1 MISVQVLVL
10 RGAMLSSVAI
20 TLDVLAT
27 ANRLRVTQGRPNL
40 FQVSVAGSGA
50 AAVRA
55 WFGPASPAAPAPAV
69 VIIPGL
75 GMTSEA
81 EVRARLLASDAR
93 KAMASIRT
101 ALSAGAEIATS
112 CSGSFLVAASGVLAG
127 RRATTAWW
135 LAPTFGRMFP
145 EVALEPDAVQV
156 RDGQITT
163 AGAALAQVDLM
174 LGLVAR
180 HADTALADQCARYL
194 LLDQRRSQARY
205 MALSHFAAADPQI
218 AKAEAWARAHLDRDI
233 SVGDVAQAAGLTP
246 RTLARRLQ
254 KVIGLSPVR
263 FLQKLKVDAALE
275 LIQTSRLSIEEIAS
289 RVGYADP
296 STLRRLLQKNAGR
309 SPRNLR
315 VSRF

>member
-93 KAMASIRT
+93 KAMASIPT
-101 ALSAGAEIATS
+101 ALAAGAEIATS

-135 LAPTFGRMFP
+135 LAPTFSRMFP
-145 EVALEPDAVQV
+145 EVALEPEAVQV

-174 LGLVAR
+174 LGSWRA
-180 HADTALADQCARYL
+180 TA
-194 LLDQRRSQARY
+194 
-205 MALSHFAAADPQI
+205 
-218 AKAEAWARAHLDRDI
+218 
-233 SVGDVAQAAGLTP
+233 TP
-246 RTLARRLQ
+246 R
-254 KVIGLSPVR
+254 SPINAPATCCSISAVAKR
-263 FLQKLKVDAALE
+263 ATWHSAISPLPILKSPRPRPGRE
-275 LIQTSRLSIEEIAS
+275 PISTPTSRW
-289 RVGYADP
+289 GTWP
-296 STLRRLLQKNAGR
+296 RR
-309 SPRNLR
+309 PD
-315 VSRF
+315 